1 MNTQTTP
8 SQELAKSFDP
18 KAIEAKWYDFWESKG
33 YYAAGL
39 NPAIKE
45 NFCILLPPP
54 NVTGTLHMGHGF
66 NQTLM
71 DALTRYHRMRGDNTL
86 WQPGTDHAGIATQI
100 VVERQLD
107 AQGVSRHELGREKF
121 LEKVWEWKE
130 YSGNTI
136 TKQMRRLGTSP
147 DWSRERFTMDEGLNK
162 TVTETFVRLY
172 NEGLIYRGKRLV
184 NWDVKLGTA
193 VSDLEVVQEE
203 EDGFMWHIDYPLVD
217 GSGHLTVATTRP
229 ETMLGDVAVMVHPE
243 DERYKHLIGQ
253 HVKLPLCDREI
264 PIIADDYVD
273 KDFGTGCV
281 KVTPAHDFN
290 DYAVGQRHKLNPIPI
305 LTLEGNVVGGT
316 QSDVLQ
322 RLEMGKYSAE
332 GAGAIIYEP
341 VPGKQPH
348 ELVPKKYW
356 GLDRFVARK
365 QIVADLEAQGYLVKT
380 EKHKLKVPRGDRT
393 GVVIEPM
400 LTDQWFVDL
409 TRETRYDGK
418 SGKGGLLA
426 ITKPALDVVASGEIK
441 FYPENWVNTYNQ
453 WLNNIQDWCISRQL
467 WWGHQI
473 PAWYDDLGRVYVAHN
488 EAAAIAMA
496 EAAGYTRKLK
506 RDPDVLDTWY
516 SSALW
521 PFSTLDWTGDAAKDA
536 ANIALQQYL
545 PSSVLVTGFDII
557 FFWVA
562 RMVMMTTHITGKI
575 PFKHVYVH
583 GLIRDAEGQ
592 KMSKSKGNVLDPIDL
607 IDGIGL
613 DELIKKRTTGLM
625 NPRDAEKIEKR
636 TRKEFP
642 EGIAAYGTDALR
654 FTFAAL
660 ASPGRD
666 IKFDLQ
672 RCDGYQNF
680 CNKLWNA
687 TRFVLMNTE
696 NQDNGFDAA
705 SCGEGGR
712 KFSQADRWIVSK
724 LQRTEMEVER
734 AFADYRFDLAA
745 KAIYEFV
752 WDEYCDWYLELAKV
766 QLSSPRPQA
775 GEGLGERGD
784 VSTAAEHRATRR
796 TLLRVLETI
805 LRLAHPIMPFITEE
819 IWQTIAPMTEKHGA
833 SIMLEKYPQAQP
845 DKLDE
850 ASEAWVAQ
858 LKQMVE
864 ATRSLRGEMG
874 ISPATKVPLIASGD
888 AAKLALYAPYL
899 KALAK
904 LEDVTIVAELPE
916 ADAPVMLVDN
926 FKLMLKVEINVAE
939 EKARLGKEIARL
951 TNEIAKANGKLNN
964 ESFVAR
970 APAEVVA
977 QEKARVAE
985 FGASLEKLQ
994 SQLAKL
1000 N

>member
-1 MNTQTTP
+1 MTTHTTP
-8 SQELAKSFDP
+8 LDTPAIKELAKSFDP
-18 KAIEAKWYDFWESKG
+18 KTIESHWYQFWESKG

-39 NPAIKE
+39 DQSKQNH
-45 NFCILLPPP
+45 FCILLPPP

-71 DALTRYHRMRGDNTL
+71 DALTRYHRMAGDNTL

-107 AQGVSRHELGREKF
+107 AQGVSRHDLGREKF

-130 YSGNTI
+130 YSGGTI

-147 DWSRERFTMDEGLNK
+147 DWARERFTMDAGLNK
-162 TVTETFVRLY
+162 TVTESFVRLY

-184 NWDVKLGTA
+184 NWDIKLGTA

-203 EDGFMWHIDYPLVD
+203 EDGFMWHINYPLAD
-217 GSGHLTVATTRP
+217 GSDHLTVATTRP
-229 ETMLGDVAVMVHPE
+229 ETMLGDVAVMVHP
-243 DERYKHLIGQ
+243 DDARYKKLIGQ
-253 HVKLPLCDREI
+253 KVTLPLCDREI

-273 KDFGTGCV
+273 MEFGTGVV

-290 DYAVGQRHKLNPIPI
+290 DYAVGQRHQLPIIGILNLAGFVNESAPKAYQG
-305 LTLEGNVVGGT
+305 LE
-316 QSDVLQ
+316 
-322 RLEMGKYSAE
+322 
-332 GAGAIIYEP
+332 
-341 VPGKQPH
+341 
-348 ELVPKKYW
+348 
-356 GLDRFVARK
+356 RFAARK
-365 QIVADLEAQGYLVKT
+365 QVVADLEAQGYLVKID
-380 EKHKLKVPRGDRT
+380 KHKLKVPRGDRT

-400 LTDQWFVDL
+400 LTDQWFVAMSKPAA
-409 TRETRYDGK
+409 DGK
-418 SGKGGLLA
+418 S
-426 ITKPALDVVASGEIK
+426 ITQKALDVVASGEIK

-473 PAWYDDLGRVYVAHN
+473 PAWYSDAGKVYVAQD
-488 EAAAIAMA
+488 EATAKSLA
-496 EAAGYTRKLK
+496 EKDGYSGELTR
-506 RDPDVLDTWY
+506 DNDVLDTWY

-521 PFSTLDWTGDAAKDA
+521 PFSTLDWTGDAEKDA
-536 ANIALQQYL
+536 SNQALQQYL

-562 RMVMMTTHITGKI
+562 RMVMMTKHITGKI

-607 IDGIGL
+607 IDGISL
-613 DELIKKRTTGLM
+613 EDLIKKRTTGLM
-625 NPRDAEKIEKR
+625 NPKDAPKIEKH

-642 EGIAAYGTDALR
+642 NGINAYGTDALR

-672 RCDGYQNF
+672 RCDGYRNF

-696 NQDNGFDAA
+696 GQDNGFDAA
-705 SCGEGGR
+705 TCGEGGR
-712 KFSQADRWIVSK
+712 KFSAADRWIVSI
-724 LQRTEMEVER
+724 LQRTEAEVER
-734 AFADYRFDLAA
+734 AFEDYRFDLAA

-766 QLSSPRPQA
+766 QIQQ
-775 GEGLGERGD
+775 GD
-784 VSTAAEHRATRR
+784 EAEQRATRR
-796 TLLRVLETI
+796 TLLRVLETV

-833 SIMLEKYPQAQP
+833 SIMLEAYPKAQA
-845 DKLDE
+845 DKIDE
-850 ASEAWVAQ
+850 QSEAWVAQ
-858 LKQMVE
+858 LKQMVD
-864 ATRSLRGEMG
+864 ACRSLRGEMS
-874 ISPATKVPLIASGD
+874 ISPAARVPLVASGN
-888 AAKLALYAPYL
+888 AEKLRAYAPYL

-904 LEDVTIVAELPE
+904 LEEVSIVADLPE
-916 ADAPVMLVDN
+916 ADAPVMLVDD
-926 FKLMLKVEINVAE
+926 FKLMLKVEIDVAA
-939 EKARLGKEIARL
+939 EKERLGKEVARL
-951 TNEIAKANGKLNN
+951 EAEISKANAKLNN

-985 FGASLEKLQ
+985 FGTNLEKLL

-1000 N
+1000 K

>member
-1 MNTQTTP
+1 MTTHTTP
-8 SQELAKSFDP
+8 LDTPAIKELAKSFDP
-18 KAIEAKWYDFWESKG
+18 KTIESHWYQFWESKG

-39 NPAIKE
+39 DQSKQNH
-45 NFCILLPPP
+45 FCILLPPP

-71 DALTRYHRMRGDNTL
+71 DALTRYHRMAGDNTL

-107 AQGVSRHELGREKF
+107 AQGVSRHDLGREKF

-130 YSGNTI
+130 YSGGTI

-147 DWSRERFTMDEGLNK
+147 DWSRERFTMDAGLNK
-162 TVTETFVRLY
+162 TVTESFVRLY

-203 EDGFMWHIDYPLVD
+203 EDGSMWHINYPLAD

-229 ETMLGDVAVMVHPE
+229 ETMLGDVAVMVHP
-243 DERYKHLIGQ
+243 DDARYKKLIGQ
-253 HVKLPLCDREI
+253 KVTLPLCDREI

-273 KDFGTGCV
+273 MEFGTGVV

-290 DYAVGQRHKLNPIPI
+290 DYAVGQRHQLPLIGILNLAGFVNDSAPKAYQG
-305 LTLEGNVVGGT
+305 LE
-316 QSDVLQ
+316 
-322 RLEMGKYSAE
+322 
-332 GAGAIIYEP
+332 
-341 VPGKQPH
+341 
-348 ELVPKKYW
+348 
-356 GLDRFVARK
+356 RFAARK
-365 QIVADLEAQGYLVKT
+365 QVVADLEAQGYLVKID
-380 EKHKLKVPRGDRT
+380 KHKLKVPRGDRT

-400 LTDQWFVDL
+400 LTDQWFVAMSKPAA
-409 TRETRYDGK
+409 DGK
-418 SGKGGLLA
+418 S
-426 ITKPALDVVASGEIK
+426 ITQKALDVVASGEIK

-473 PAWYDDLGRVYVAHN
+473 PAWYSDAGKVYVAQD
-488 EAAAIAMA
+488 EATAKGLA
-496 EAAGYTRKLK
+496 EKDGYSGELTR
-506 RDPDVLDTWY
+506 DNDVLDTWY

-521 PFSTLDWTGDAAKDA
+521 PFSTLDWTGDAEKDA
-536 ANIALQQYL
+536 ANQALQQYL

-562 RMVMMTTHITGKI
+562 RMVMMTKHITGKI

-607 IDGIGL
+607 IDGISL
-613 DELIKKRTTGLM
+613 EDLIKKRTTGLM
-625 NPRDAEKIEKR
+625 NPKDAPKIEKH

-642 EGIAAYGTDALR
+642 NGINAYGTDALR

-672 RCDGYQNF
+672 RCDGYRNF

-696 NQDNGFDAA
+696 GQDNGFDAA
-705 SCGEGGR
+705 TCGEGGR
-712 KFSQADRWIVSK
+712 KFSAADRWIVSI
-724 LQRTEMEVER
+724 LQRTEAEVER
-734 AFADYRFDLAA
+734 AFEDYRFDLAA

-766 QLSSPRPQA
+766 QIQQG
-775 GEGLGERGD
+775 GE
-784 VSTAAEHRATRR
+784 AEQRATRR
-796 TLLRVLETI
+796 TLLRVLETV

-833 SIMLEKYPQAQP
+833 SIMLEAYPKAQA
-845 DKLDE
+845 DKIDE
-850 ASEAWVAQ
+850 QSEAWVAQ
-858 LKQMVE
+858 LKQMVD
-864 ATRSLRGEMG
+864 ACRSLRGEMS
-874 ISPATKVPLIASGD
+874 ISPAARVPLVASGN
-888 AAKLALYAPYL
+888 AEKLTAYAPYL

-904 LEDVTIVAELPE
+904 LEEVSIVADLPE
-916 ADAPVMLVDN
+916 ADAPVMLVDD
-926 FKLMLKVEINVAE
+926 FKLMLKVEIDVAA
-939 EKARLGKEIARL
+939 EKERLGKEVARL
-951 TNEIAKANGKLNN
+951 EAEISKANAKLNN

-970 APAEVVA
+970 APADVVA

-985 FGASLEKLQ
+985 FGANLEKLL

-1000 N
+1000 K